1 MNFREGQRNIEKI
14 PRNSRNCREARV
26 EFDGFRVDI
35 QAAHI
40 RFRLESKE
48 AEGSHLASSSPHIK
62 AGQENR
68 AAELACDH
76 FTKTTE
82 SHQATFSFMG
92 SGIPLQRF

>member
-48 AEGSHLASSSPHIK
+48 AEGSHLASSSPRIK